1 MMFWRK
7 PETAAVRVLLVT
19 VIILCCVTVVL
30 LQGAWIE
37 VNGCEIDVWRFIQ
50 NSDDMLA
57 AAGVLQQQPGWQSF
71 IRTVCFLQ
79 IGCSGVFLFVIYEL
93 CRRGNST
100 AIYGAVF
107 AVMLLAVL
115 LWLYIFMHSPGETG
129 VIKDVYF
136 IHVRMNMR
144 AWISLITVC
153 AADAVYSV
161 MESEKNGE

>member
-1 MMFWRK
+1 MFWRK

-37 VNGCEIDVWRFIQ
+37 VNGCEID
-50 NSDDMLA
+50 
-57 AAGVLQQQPGWQSF
+57 VLQQQPGWQSF